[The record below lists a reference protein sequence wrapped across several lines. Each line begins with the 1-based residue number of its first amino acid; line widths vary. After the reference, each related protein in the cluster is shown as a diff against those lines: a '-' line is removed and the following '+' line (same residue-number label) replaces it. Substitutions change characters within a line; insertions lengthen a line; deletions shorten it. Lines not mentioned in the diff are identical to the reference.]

1 MCNAENLRILIKN
14 IYKKMKIIIDNVFR
28 IGYTLYIL
36 NLEVFMQTNVVKW
49 GNSHGIR
56 LPKAFLQDIRIS
68 ENDPVDISL
77 ENEKI
82 IIKKIDQ
89 KDHKTIKKRLMDFY
103 GKDYNKHSASQNE
116 IDWGKPVGNEVW

>member
-1 MCNAENLRILIKN
+1 
-14 IYKKMKIIIDNVFR
+14 
-28 IGYTLYIL
+28 
-36 NLEVFMQTNVVKW
+36 MQTNVVKW

-56 LPKAFLQDIRIS
+56 LPKAFLQDIKIS

-103 GKDYNKHSASQNE
+103 GKDYEKHSTSQNE
-116 IDWGKPVGNEVW
+116 MDWGKPAGNEVW

>member
-1 MCNAENLRILIKN
+1 
-14 IYKKMKIIIDNVFR
+14 
-28 IGYTLYIL
+28 
-36 NLEVFMQTNVVKW
+36 MQTNVVKW

-56 LPKAFLQDIRIS
+56 LPKAFLQDIKIS

-89 KDHKTIKKRLMDFY
+89 KNHKTIKKRLMDF
-103 GKDYNKHSASQNE
+103 
-116 IDWGKPVGNEVW
+116 